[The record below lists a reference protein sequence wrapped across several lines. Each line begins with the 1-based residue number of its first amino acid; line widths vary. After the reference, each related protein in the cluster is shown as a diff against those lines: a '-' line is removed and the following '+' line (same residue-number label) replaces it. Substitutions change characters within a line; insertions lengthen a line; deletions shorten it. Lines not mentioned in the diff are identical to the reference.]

1 MQTPGWLSMVPV
13 APFLTVCLLAVPMD
27 PWAEQAVI
35 EQAAAEAAP
44 STEPR
49 TTQDDPVP
57 PGPAEQRDGV
67 PEPWSSLAD
76 CESGDWLDGGTAFVE
91 GSARWEW
98 AKPGEEVPPWGTTI
112 HHGGLQFLPAT
123 WEWVAGD
130 LGILEDYPH
139 AYDAPPSVQ
148 VQVAEEIQ
156 DRQGWGAW
164 PVCSTKVGLR

>member
-1 MQTPGWLSMVPV
+1 MRTPGWLAV
-13 APFLTVCLLAVPMD
+13 APMVTAVLMPTID
-27 PWAEQAVI
+27 PGG
-35 EQAAAEAAP
+35 EQAAIRRAVAAAVP
-44 STEPR
+44 EPR
-49 TTQDDPVP
+49 TPPVGDDPVP
-57 PGPAEQRDGV
+57 PAPAEQRDGV

-76 CESGDWLDGGTAFVE
+76 CESGDWLDGGAAFVE

-98 AKPGEEVPPWGTTI
+98 AKPGGEVPPWGTTI

-148 VQVAEEIQ
+148 VEVAEEIQ